1 MPADVGILWSMN
13 QATRAII
20 FTDIQKSFG
29 SLPVLRGIS
38 GQIAW
43 GEVISVIG
51 SSGCGKS
58 TLLRCFNHLETVD
71 SGQLVVNGV
80 ELSQPSLK
88 TQDLRQ
94 LRVGMVFQHVNLFPH
109 LTVLENLTLPPRQ
122 VLRRSALESREIAKF
137 FLHKVGLLH
146 QANLYPERLSGGQ
159 KQRAAIARCL
169 CMGPKILLLDQP
181 TLTLHPEMVGE
192 VLQVIQTL
200 AEDGITMV
208 IATHEIEFAKEVGT
222 RVFFLNQGQ
231 VEESGPAYDV
241 LTHPQSDR
249 LQAFLRRMSP
259 VLH

>member
-1 MPADVGILWSMN
+1 MSADLGILWSMN
-13 QATRAII
+13 QATRAIV

-29 SLPVLRGIS
+29 SSQVLRGIS
-38 GQIAW
+38 GEIAW

-58 TLLRCFNHLETVD
+58 TLLRCFNRLERVD
-71 SGQLVVNGV
+71 SGQLVVNGID
-80 ELSQPSLK
+80 LSQPK
-88 TQDLRQ
+88 IQDLRQ

-122 VLRRSALESREIAKF
+122 VLRQSAPASREIAKF
-137 FLHKVGLLH
+137 FLQKVGLLN

-169 CMGPKILLLDQP
+169 CMGPKIILLDEP

-192 VLQVIQTL
+192 VLQVILKL
-200 AEDGITMV
+200 AEDGMTIV
-208 IATHEIEFAKEVGT
+208 IATHEIQFAKEVAT
-222 RVFFLNQGQ
+222 RAFFLNQGQ

-241 LTHPQSDR
+241 LTYPQSDR
-249 LQAFLRRMSP
+249 LQAFLRRMNP
-259 VLH
+259 VLL